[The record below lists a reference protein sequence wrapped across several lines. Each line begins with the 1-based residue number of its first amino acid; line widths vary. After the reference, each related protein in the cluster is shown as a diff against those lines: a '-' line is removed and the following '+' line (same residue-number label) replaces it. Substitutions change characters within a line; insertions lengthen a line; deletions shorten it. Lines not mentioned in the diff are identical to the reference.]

1 VTKKLGNTQKTESLK
16 TQSKIWATTT
26 PSKQK
31 RSSCS
36 PSKQKKSKNVRAVQP
51 FKANWLAQA
60 GGESQCSRVQFQ
72 NGGGGNTQRARRIL
86 KNCGARGSAH
96 SGASGPA
103 IFHAIQGHLT
113 NNTIM
118 MKCFPPGAAAQQ
130 QVASFVCASLS
141 MPSLSWDS
149 FVSASLTWVTH
160 SPAPVATTPSA
171 QASLHVYAVH
181 MIFFSIFV
189 WLLSQPWKKIDP
201 IHSQGHR
208 V

>member
-1 VTKKLGNTQKTESLK
+1 MFP
-16 TQSKIWATTT
+16 A
-26 PSKQK
+26 
-31 RSSCS
+31 RS
-36 PSKQKKSKNVRAVQP
+36 RGTA
-51 FKANWLAQA
+51 A
-60 GGESQCSRVQFQ
+60 GGKLC
-72 NGGGGNTQRARRIL
+72 L
-86 KNCGARGSAH
+86 C
-96 SGASGPA
+96 
-103 IFHAIQGHLT
+103 
-113 NNTIM
+113 
-118 MKCFPPGAAAQQ
+118 
-130 QVASFVCASLS
+130 SFVDA
-141 MPSLSWDS
+141 SLSWDS